1 MRDQARTFTKTVR
14 FTEDVN
20 TKFSKLALK
29 LGRDKRVVFEQ
40 MVDYFY
46 KSKKDPSDLND
57 ELLKNTLLKQ
67 HQQYIGFIKTQE
79 NDLLIPTKR
88 EIDRMVS
95 ALRKVLEAFNND
107 VLRQNEAQ
115 IKVIQVIANN
125 QDTQVKKFAQTDQ
138 LMQQILAAL
147 NTKEQVK
154 AKFLYILDNYIKVR
168 ESFGITTPAV
178 KKQELIETTKTQI
191 KLL

>member
-1 MRDQARTFTKTVR
+1 MSDQAKTFTKTVR
-14 FTEDVN
+14 FTEDTN

-46 KSKKDPSDLND
+46 KSKKDPLDLND

-88 EIDRMVS
+88 EVDRMVT

-115 IKVIQVIANN
+115 LKVIQVIANN

-138 LMQQILAAL
+138 VMRDVVARMD
-147 NTKEQVK
+147 TKEQLK
-154 AKFLYILDNYIKVR
+154 TKFLYILDNYSKIR
-168 ESFGITTPAV
+168 ETFGITTPAV
-178 KKQELIETTKTQI
+178 KRQELLQTTINQI

>member
-1 MRDQARTFTKTVR
+1 MSDQARTFTKTVR
-14 FTEDVN
+14 FTEDTN

-29 LGRDKRVVFEQ
+29 LGREKRIMFEQ
-40 MVDYFY
+40 MVNYFY
-46 KSKKDPSDLND
+46 KSKKDPLDLND

-88 EIDRMVS
+88 EVDRMVIV
-95 ALRKVLEAFNND
+95 LRKVLEAFNND

-115 IKVIQVIANN
+115 IKVIQVIADN

-138 LMQQILAAL
+138 FIQDVMVKLD
-147 NTKEQVK
+147 TKEQLK
-154 AKFLYILDNYIKVR
+154 TKFLYILDNYSKIR
-168 ESFGITTPAV
+168 HSFGITTPAV
-178 KKQELIETTKTQI
+178 KKQEFVQSTGNQI

>member
-1 MRDQARTFTKTVR
+1 MSDQARTFTKTVR
-14 FTEDVN
+14 FTETTND
-20 TKFSKLALK
+20 KFTKLALK
-29 LGRDKRVVFEQ
+29 LGRDKRIVFEQ

-46 KSKKDPSDLND
+46 KSKKDPLDLND

-88 EIDRMVS
+88 EVDRMVT

-125 QDTQVKKFAQTDQ
+125 QDIQVKKFAQTDQ
-138 LMQQILAAL
+138 FMQDVVARMD
-147 NTKEQVK
+147 TKEQLK
-154 AKFLYILDNYIKVR
+154 TKFLHILDNYSKIR
-168 ESFGITTPAV
+168 DTFGITTPAV
-178 KKQELIETTKTQI
+178 KRQELLQSAHNQI

>member
-1 MRDQARTFTKTVR
+1 MSDHARNFTKTVR
-14 FTEDVN
+14 FTEDTN

-29 LGRDKRVVFEQ
+29 IGRDKRVVFEQ

-46 KSKKDPSDLND
+46 KSKKDPLDLND

-67 HQQYIGFIKTQE
+67 HLQYIGFIKTQE
-79 NDLLIPTKR
+79 NELLIPTKR
-88 EIDRMVS
+88 EVERMVT

-115 IKVIQVIANN
+115 LKVIQVIANN

-138 LMQQILAAL
+138 FMRDVVARMD
-147 NTKEQVK
+147 TKEQLK
-154 AKFLYILDNYIKVR
+154 TKFLYILDNYSKIR
-168 ESFGITTPAV
+168 ETFGITTPAV
-178 KKQELIETTKTQI
+178 KKTELMQTTINQI